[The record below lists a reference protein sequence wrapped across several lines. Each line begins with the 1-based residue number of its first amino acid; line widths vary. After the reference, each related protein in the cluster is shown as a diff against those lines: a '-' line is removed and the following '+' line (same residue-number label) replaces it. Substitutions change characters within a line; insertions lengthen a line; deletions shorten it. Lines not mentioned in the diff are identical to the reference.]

1 MKKKTLILTGLC
13 ALGLFTW
20 EVQAFSPK
28 QVLVKMDKEDNHIP
42 STAERIRL
50 QGKLDKRHLFLLTMV
65 MIIKNFVGNCSL
77 QFPLSL

>member
-28 QVLVKMDKEDNHIP
+28 QVLPFDME
-42 STAERIRL
+42 
-50 QGKLDKRHLFLLTMV
+50 RHLFLLTMV

>member
-42 STAERIRL
+42 FDME
-50 QGKLDKRHLFLLTMV
+50 RHLFLLTMV

>member
-28 QVLVKMDKEDNHIP
+28 QVL
-42 STAERIRL
+42 
-50 QGKLDKRHLFLLTMV
+50 LTMV